1 MQSIQ
6 FCGFSTMLDF
16 DAVQRALE
24 GLAANTDAA
33 EAHGTLCALL
43 LGNAS
48 LEIWLAHTLDAA
60 PDAGDVVA
68 AERLAVLAALYRE
81 TRDQLL
87 GEEFEFAPLLPDD
100 NDEFGQRL
108 LALSSWC
115 QGFVYGFGA
124 VGVHDPETLDDAARE
139 CLSDLLEISKLGH
152 DEETSDEA
160 EQQYLEIVE
169 HVRMATLLLH
179 ETLNPLEP
187 SETVH

>member
-24 GLAANTDAA
+24 RLGANSDAA
-33 EAHGTLCALL
+33 EAHGTLSALL
-43 LGNAS
+43 LGNAT
-48 LEIWLAHTLDAA
+48 LAAWLAHTLEDL
-60 PDAGDVVA
+60 PDPADVVA
-68 AERLAVLAALYRE
+68 AEQIAVLEALYRS
-81 TRDQLL
+81 TREQLIDE
-87 GEEFEFAPLLPDD
+87 GFEFAPLLPDD
-100 NDEFGQRL
+100 SAGFDERL

-124 VGVHDPETLDDAARE
+124 TGAHESDVLDDAARE

-152 DEETSDEA
+152 DEEPSDEA
-160 EQQYLEIVE
+160 EQQYLEVVE

-179 ETLNPLEP
+179 ETLNPLAP

>member
-24 GLAANTDAA
+24 RLGANSDAA
-33 EAHGTLCALL
+33 EAHGTLSALL
-43 LGNAS
+43 LDNAT
-48 LEIWLAHTLDAA
+48 LAAWLAHTLDDL
-60 PDAGDVVA
+60 PDPADVVA
-68 AERLAVLAALYRE
+68 AEQFAVLGALYRS
-81 TRDQLL
+81 TREQLIDP
-87 GEEFEFAPLLPDD
+87 GFDFTPLLPDD
-100 NDEFGQRL
+100 SADFDERL
-108 LALSSWC
+108 RALSSWC

-124 VGVHDPETLDDAARE
+124 TGAHESDALDDTARE

-152 DEETSDEA
+152 DEESGDEA
-160 EQQYLEIVE
+160 ERQYLEVVE

-179 ETLNPLEP
+179 QTLNPLEP